1 MWVDLDDG
9 WVGLGGDWIEI
20 VPNGFGGYTAYE
32 WGPFDDLGAGL
43 VLLLCGGLVLGGML
57 MAGYAFFAAAAC
69 IAFGLLVSAVLGA
82 LLGPIAVGAV
92 MRVVLWYA
100 WGNLVAALGIIMTG
114 EGDEKVL
121 ALFGWLGFAIVGLF
135 LPLADWNEDLDGAP
149 FVLNA
154 ILTVAMYAALIV
166 TWFCVFTDDPRD
178 GFELALRIMLLQL
191 GLGILGGLVARA
203 FGAAKAIGSRADNKS
218 GNKRSEKGGDKGSDK
233 GAWLAGAVVLVAAGY
248 GLMLISSQVPMGFVV
263 MLLGLAAITAFSP
276 EALTRGKASPA
287 LMLVPFAVG
296 FLLEQVALCV
306 AFDAFALDF
315 SGLVRGSMALLSMN
329 PVAGALAG
337 PATQVWLSF
346 GALTELVL
354 ELLSRLLSFIA
365 GEHLDLVEATYALEG
380 PGRAIFDT
388 FTSGVL
394 ALVLM
399 PLAVS
404 AGLALRRRLAKA

>member
-1 MWVDLDDG
+1 
-9 WVGLGGDWIEI
+9 
-20 VPNGFGGYTAYE
+20 
-32 WGPFDDLGAGL
+32 
-43 VLLLCGGLVLGGML
+43 
-57 MAGYAFFAAAAC
+57 
-69 IAFGLLVSAVLGA
+69 
-82 LLGPIAVGAV
+82 
-92 MRVVLWYA
+92 
-100 WGNLVAALGIIMTG
+100 
-114 EGDEKVL
+114 
-121 ALFGWLGFAIVGLF
+121 
-135 LPLADWNEDLDGAP
+135 
-149 FVLNA
+149 
-154 ILTVAMYAALIV
+154 
-166 TWFCVFTDDPRD
+166 
-178 GFELALRIMLLQL
+178 
-191 GLGILGGLVARA
+191 
-203 FGAAKAIGSRADNKS
+203 
-218 GNKRSEKGGDKGSDK
+218 
-233 GAWLAGAVVLVAAGY
+233 
-248 GLMLISSQVPMGFVV
+248 MGFVV

-306 AFDAFALDF
+306 AFDAFALDC

>member
-69 IAFGLLVSAVLGA
+69 IALGLLVSAVLGA

-178 GFELALRIMLLQL
+178 GFELAL
-191 GLGILGGLVARA
+191 ASCCCSWA
-203 FGAAKAIGSRADNKS
+203 WASSGASWHGPSR
-218 GNKRSEKGGDKGSDK
+218 
-233 GAWLAGAVVLVAAGY
+233 
-248 GLMLISSQVPMGFVV
+248 
-263 MLLGLAAITAFSP
+263 
-276 EALTRGKASPA
+276 
-287 LMLVPFAVG
+287 
-296 FLLEQVALCV
+296 
-306 AFDAFALDF
+306 
-315 SGLVRGSMALLSMN
+315 
-329 PVAGALAG
+329 
-337 PATQVWLSF
+337 
-346 GALTELVL
+346 
-354 ELLSRLLSFIA
+354 
-365 GEHLDLVEATYALEG
+365 
-380 PGRAIFDT
+380 
-388 FTSGVL
+388 
-394 ALVLM
+394 
-399 PLAVS
+399 
-404 AGLALRRRLAKA
+404 

>member
-69 IAFGLLVSAVLGA
+69 IALGLLVSAVLGA

-218 GNKRSEKGGDKGSDK
+218 GNKRSEKGGDK
-233 GAWLAGAVVLVAAGY
+233 
-248 GLMLISSQVPMGFVV
+248 PMGFVV

>member
-69 IAFGLLVSAVLGA
+69 IALGLLVSAVLGA

-337 PATQVWLSF
+337 PATQV
-346 GALTELVL
+346 
-354 ELLSRLLSFIA
+354 
-365 GEHLDLVEATYALEG
+365 
-380 PGRAIFDT
+380 
-388 FTSGVL
+388 
-394 ALVLM
+394 
-399 PLAVS
+399 
-404 AGLALRRRLAKA
+404 

>member
-1 MWVDLDDG
+1 M
-9 WVGLGGDWIEI
+9 
-20 VPNGFGGYTAYE
+20 
-32 WGPFDDLGAGL
+32 
-43 VLLLCGGLVLGGML
+43 
-57 MAGYAFFAAAAC
+57 
-69 IAFGLLVSAVLGA
+69 
-82 LLGPIAVGAV
+82 
-92 MRVVLWYA
+92 
-100 WGNLVAALGIIMTG
+100 
-114 EGDEKVL
+114 
-121 ALFGWLGFAIVGLF
+121 GLF
-135 LPLADWNEDLDGAP
+135 LPLAGWNEDLDGASC
-149 FVLNA
+149 VLNA
-154 ILTVAMYAALIV
+154 ALTVAMYAALVV
-166 TWFCVFTDDPRD
+166 TWFCVFADDPRD
-178 GFELALRIMLLQL
+178 GFELVLRIMVLQL
-191 GLGILGGLVARA
+191 DLGILGGFVARA
-203 FGAAKAIGSRADNKS
+203 FGAAKAIGSRAGNKS
-218 GNKRSEKGGDKGSDK
+218 GNKRSEKGGDKGI
-233 GAWLAGAVVLVAAGY
+233 GAWLAGAAVLVAAGY